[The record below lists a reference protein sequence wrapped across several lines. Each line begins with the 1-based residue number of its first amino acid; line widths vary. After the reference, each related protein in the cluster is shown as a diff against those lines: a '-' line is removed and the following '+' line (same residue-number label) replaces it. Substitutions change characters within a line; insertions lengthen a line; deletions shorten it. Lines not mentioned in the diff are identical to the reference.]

1 MRHMLVLAAALPFLT
16 GCYHTTVAPLP
27 DGQQR
32 VTFYDDSPPP
42 LGWTSPIL
50 AEDVALWSAG
60 GACPAGF
67 KVTDQALDL
76 GSYPHSYSIIVQ
88 CKTNAVVMR
97 P

>member
-1 MRHMLVLAAALPFLT
+1 MRKMLVLAAALPLLA
-16 GCYHTTVAPLP
+16 GCYHTTVAPLR

-60 GACPAGF
+60 GVCPTGF

-76 GSYPHSYSIIVQ
+76 GSYPHSYSIVVQ
-88 CKTNAVVMR
+88 CKPGVIAVKQ
-97 P
+97 

>member
-1 MRHMLVLAAALPFLT
+1 MRKMLVLAAALPLLA

-50 AEDVALWSAG
+50 AQNVALWSAG
-60 GACPAGF
+60 GACPTGF
-67 KVTDQALDL
+67 KVTNQSLDI
-76 GSYPHSYSIIVQ
+76 GSFPRSYSIVVQ
-88 CKTNAVVMR
+88 CKPGVVVVKR
-97 P
+97 